1 MQNSSSY
8 HDEETKMQVQEV
20 THTHRARRTCTK
32 SNCGVCQQLTHSA
45 MWESKLGTQ
54 KWMLNTIN
62 NMKYTLPFMEV
73 SGTASQKADVK
84 LDPTK

>member
-32 SNCGVCQQLTHSA
+32 SNHSA

-54 KWMLNTIN
+54 KCMLNTIN